1 MIENPSEEMNAQ
13 KTTQVDA
20 EFYKRLCEVVKAGQ
34 FIGIHFSPWHKGC
47 DTELDATCDWPT
59 LQDDMEAWYYDN
71 IGDFETH
78 TTLFLYPAFKDS
90 NLFFEIDTQ
99 WNRSFDQFSELSK
112 DWCEEEIQEMVYVSL
127 PDSTQRQTTSDDIL
141 LSLSLEY
148 QEPDKLVDSEF
159 CITQFGNKMK
169 RLTALI
175 KSQKRKQLARHILD
189 WCQKTHGPQ
198 NNFSITVENNE
209 ISCVVS
215 SGPSEK
221 YLVIPKKVE
230 DQ

>member
-1 MIENPSEEMNAQ
+1 
-13 KTTQVDA
+13 
-20 EFYKRLCEVVKAGQ
+20 
-34 FIGIHFSPWHKGC
+34 
-47 DTELDATCDWPT
+47 
-59 LQDDMEAWYYDN
+59 MEAWYYDN